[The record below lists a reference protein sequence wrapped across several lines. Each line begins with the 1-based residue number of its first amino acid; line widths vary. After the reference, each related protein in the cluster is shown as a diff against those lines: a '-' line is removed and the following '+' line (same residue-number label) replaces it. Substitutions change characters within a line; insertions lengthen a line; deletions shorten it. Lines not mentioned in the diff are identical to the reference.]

1 MSTPPDHRDP
11 EPPRYVPEWYDRE
24 DELDDEERAAL
35 YVWQGRDWR
44 R

>member
-1 MSTPPDHRDP
+1 MSTPQEFRED
-11 EPPRYVPEWYDRE
+11 EPARYVEPWHDRE

-35 YVWQGRDWR
+35 YVRQGRDWR